1 MKDVDLQLLPAEI
14 GGSLLLSDEVLSLKN
29 SQKPN
34 LFIIYNEQSYTE
46 LKSEGSREN
55 IH

>member
-14 GGSLLLSDEVLSLKN
+14 GESLVLSDEVLSLKN
-29 SQKPN
+29 SQKPA
-34 LFIIYNEQSYTE
+34 LFIIYNERSYTK
-46 LKSEGSREN
+46 LKSEGSRKN